1 MTIALYD
8 ALMSIGVDSVK
19 AKAAAIAVCLAI
31 DAKYDLAQQ
40 QRVTSK
46 DLHLRRSDLKPF
58 LNELKIDFIKW
69 MLTATLLS
77 IIVCVVLCKWI
88 F

>member
-1 MTIALYD
+1 MTIALYE
-8 ALMSIGVDSVK
+8 AFRSIGVDDVK
-19 AKAAAIAVCLAI
+19 AKAAAISVCEAI
-31 DAKYDLAQQ
+31 DAKYDMAPY
-40 QRVTSK
+40 QRLTYN
-46 DLHLRRSDLKPF
+46 DLHLRRTDLKPF

-69 MLTATLLS
+69 MLTATSLS